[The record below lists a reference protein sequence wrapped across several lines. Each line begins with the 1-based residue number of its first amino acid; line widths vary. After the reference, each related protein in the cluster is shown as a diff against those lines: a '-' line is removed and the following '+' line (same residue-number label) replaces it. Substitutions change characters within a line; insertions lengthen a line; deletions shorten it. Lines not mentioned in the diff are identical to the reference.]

1 MVGALESRV
10 MVTARRMHDLDLVG
24 DEIPVLTPVETA
36 PRPLT
41 SQELIDAATAEEA
54 RPDLLL
60 DLDLAL
66 PALPRHR
73 DAG

>member
-1 MVGALESRV
+1 
-10 MVTARRMHDLDLVG
+10 MHELDLVG

-41 SQELIDAATAEEA
+41 SQELIDAATAEES
-54 RPDLLL
+54 RPDLVL
-60 DLDLAL
+60 DLGL
-66 PALPRHR
+66 PDARPHGIR

>member
-1 MVGALESRV
+1 
-10 MVTARRMHDLDLVG
+10 MHELDLVG
-24 DEIPVLTPVETA
+24 DELPVLTPVETA

-41 SQELIDAATAEEA
+41 SQELIDAATAQDS

-60 DLDLAL
+60 DLVVPEPGEA
-66 PALPRHR
+66 HGIR